1 VVEESYMR
9 LLCVEGKNKDSV
21 WELKG
26 NRTLIG
32 RDAKCDI
39 VIDDSALSRIH
50 AEIVRE
56 ENGFVLHDKN
66 SSNGSYINGDRVR
79 QQVLLPDD
87 QIEIGKT
94 KIEVLEDILIPPIEW
109 QEEDTHLVTSVIPL
123 DTLSQQLEKAGA
135 SSEIPSAPV
144 KKRRRKTTGLAE
156 RLLKNL
162 ETVYEVGNA
171 INAIQSIDQLLD
183 RIAEKL
189 LDTFIH
195 AERICILLRGEKGR
209 FEPKSVKY
217 RATAPRQSFHIS
229 RSIVK
234 KAVKEQVCIAA
245 NDAAHDARFSAVESI
260 IASNLRSFMCAPL
273 ATKGTVLGLCYLD
286 NREKSSRFDENDV
299 ALLSALANQSATA
312 IENSRLHEDLQK
324 AYHESI
330 VALMNTV
337 EAKDAYTRGHSR
349 RTSRYALGIAQ
360 EMKLHAKACKEIRTA
375 AELHDIGKIGIRDP
389 IIGKDSA
396 LSTMEFQ
403 DIQSHVFTGENIL
416 KPVEYLRFAL
426 PIIRHHHEHYDGS
439 GYPDG
444 LKGDEI
450 PLGARIVGVADAFDA
465 MTTQRPY
472 NEPLST
478 EKALEELEDKKG
490 KQFDPDVVD
499 ALSRFATQNLV

>member
-1 VVEESYMR
+1 ME
-9 LLCVEGKNKDSV
+9 LLCTEGIEKDSV
-21 WELKG
+21 WELRG
-26 NRTLIG
+26 SRTLIG

-39 VIDDSALSRIH
+39 VVDDSRLSRIH

-56 ENGFVLHDKN
+56 ENGFVLYDRN
-66 SSNGSYINGDRVR
+66 SSNGSCINGDRVTR
-79 QQVLLPDD
+79 QVLLPGD

-94 KIEVLEDILIPPIEW
+94 KIEVLEDILIPGIEW
-109 QEEDTHLVTSVIPL
+109 QEEDTYLVTSVIPL
-123 DTLSQQLEKAGA
+123 DTLSHQLEDAGA
-135 SSEIPSAPV
+135 SSKTPSAPG
-144 KKRRRKTTGLAE
+144 KKGPREKRDLAD

-171 INAIQSIDQLLD
+171 INSIRAIDQLLD

-189 LDTFIH
+189 LDAFAR
-195 AERICILLRGEKGR
+195 AERVCILLQGEKDS
-209 FEPKSVKY
+209 FEPRFVKN
-217 RATAPRQSFHIS
+217 RAAGPGQPLQIS
-229 RSIVK
+229 RSIVNQST
-234 KAVKEQVCIAA
+234 KEQVCIVA
-245 NDAAHDARFSAVESI
+245 NDVAHDARFSAVESI
-260 IASNLRSFMCAPL
+260 IATNLRSFMCAPL
-273 ATKGTVLGLCYLD
+273 AAKGLVLGLIYLD
-286 NREKSSRFDENDV
+286 NQEKSNCFDENDV
-299 ALLSALANQSATA
+299 ALLSALANQSAIA
-312 IENSRLHEDLQK
+312 IENSRLYEDLQK

-349 RTSRYALGIAQ
+349 RTSRYSLGIAQ
-360 EMKLHAKACKEIRTA
+360 EMKLRGKACKEIRTA
-375 AELHDIGKIGIRDP
+375 AELHDIGKVGVRDL

-396 LSTMEFQ
+396 LSTMEFR
-403 DIQSHVFTGENIL
+403 DIQSHVLTGENIL
-416 KPVEYLRFAL
+416 KPIESLRFAL
-426 PIIRHHHEHYDGS
+426 PVIRHHHEHYDGS

-450 PLGARIVGVADAFDA
+450 PLEARIVGVADAFDA

-478 EKALEELEDKKG
+478 EKALERLEAQKG

>member
-1 VVEESYMR
+1 MR
-9 LLCVEGKNKDSV
+9 LLCLEGNRKDSF
-21 WELKG
+21 WELIDD
-26 NRTLIG
+26 RTQIG
-32 RDAKCDI
+32 RDPNCDI
-39 VIDDSALSRIH
+39 VVDDPALSRIH

-56 ENGFVLHDKN
+56 ENGFVLYDKN
-66 SSNGSYINGDRVR
+66 SSNGSRINGDQVMR
-79 QQVLLPDD
+79 QVLLPGD

-94 KIEVLEDILIPPIEW
+94 KIEVLEDDLIPGVEW
-109 QEEDTHLVTSVIPL
+109 QEKDTHLVTSVIPL
-123 DTLSQQLEKAGA
+123 DTLSQQLEEEGLRPKFLQPPSKRGAG
-135 SSEIPSAPV
+135 E
-144 KKRRRKTTGLAE
+144 KTDLAE

-171 INAIQSIDQLLD
+171 INTIQAIDQLLD

-189 LDTFIH
+189 LGAFAG
-195 AERICILLRGEKGR
+195 AERVCILLQGEDGS
-209 FEPKSVKY
+209 FEPKFVKN
-217 RATAPRQSFHIS
+217 RTVGPRQSFHIS

-234 KAVKEQVCIAA
+234 KAAKEQVCIAA
-245 NDAAHDARFSAVESI
+245 NDAAHDPRFSAVESI
-260 IASNLRSFMCAPL
+260 TVTDLRCFMCAPL
-273 ATKGTVLGLCYLD
+273 ATKGKVLGMIYLD
-286 NREKSSRFDENDV
+286 NQEKSNCFDENDV
-299 ALLSALANQSATA
+299 ALLSALANQSAIA
-312 IENSRLHEDLQK
+312 IENSRLYEDLQK

-337 EAKDAYTRGHSR
+337 EAKDEYTRGHSR

-360 EMKLHAKACKEIRTA
+360 EMKLPVKVCKEIRTA
-375 AELHDIGKIGIRDP
+375 AELHDIGKIGIQDP

-403 DIQSHVFTGENIL
+403 NIQSHVLTGENIL

-450 PLGARIVGVADAFDA
+450 PLGARIVGIADAFDA

-472 NEPLST
+472 NEPMST
-478 EKALEELEDKKG
+478 KKALRELEAQKG

-499 ALSRFATQNLV
+499 ALTRFATQNLV

>member
-1 VVEESYMR
+1 MR
-9 LLCVEGKNKDSV
+9 LLCIEGNRKDSV
-21 WELKG
+21 WEQIG
-26 NRTLIG
+26 DRTLIG

-39 VIDDSALSRIH
+39 LIDDPALSRIH

-56 ENGFVLHDKN
+56 ENGFVLYDKN
-66 SSNGSYINGDRVR
+66 SSNGSHINGDRVTR
-79 QQVLLPDD
+79 QVLLPGD

-94 KIEVLEDILIPPIEW
+94 KIEVLEDIVISGIEW
-109 QEEDTHLVTSVIPL
+109 QDDDTHLVTSVVPL
-123 DTLSQQLEKAGA
+123 DTLSQQLEKAEA
-135 SSEIPSAPV
+135 SSEMPSAPA
-144 KKRRRKTTGLAE
+144 KKRRRKKTGLAK

-171 INAIQSIDQLLD
+171 INSIQAIDQLLD
-183 RIAEKL
+183 KIAEEL
-189 LDTFIH
+189 MDAFAR
-195 AERICILLRGEKGR
+195 AERVCILLQSEDGS
-209 FEPKSVKY
+209 FEPRFVKN
-217 RATAPRQSFHIS
+217 RAAGPRQPLQIS

-234 KAVKEQVCIAA
+234 KSAKEQVCIAA

-273 ATKGTVLGLCYLD
+273 ATKGMVLGLFYLD
-286 NREKSSRFDENDV
+286 NQEKSNCFDENDL

-312 IENSRLHEDLQK
+312 IENSRLYEDLQK
-324 AYHESI
+324 AYHETV
-330 VALMNTV
+330 VALMNMV
-337 EAKDAYTRGHSR
+337 EAKDEYTRGHSR

-360 EMKLHAKACKEIRTA
+360 EMKLHVKVCKEIRTA

-403 DIQSHVFTGENIL
+403 NIQSHVLTGENIL

-426 PIIRHHHEHYDGS
+426 PVVRHHHEHYDGS

-465 MTTQRPY
+465 MTTQRTY
-472 NEPLST
+472 NELLST
-478 EKALEELEDKKG
+478 EKALEELEAQKG
-490 KQFDPDVVD
+490 KQFDPDVVA
-499 ALSRFATQNLV
+499 ALSRFVTQNLV